1 MGWLAQCGVRRESL
15 RVSVPGRRP
24 ETRYWTWFRASRL
37 KTLPFCCSYE
47 YTGGWVGAG
56 PGSNLAWLGHPA
68 GAGDPGCAAWL
79 WPGRGCAGKWV
90 RRGPGLDWRHQLG
103 SGQQQPAAS
112 SRAPRPARHR
122 APCSVRGGD
131 SHWAYSAQCSAP
143 LHTYGTAFDYLW

>member
-68 GAGDPGCAAWL
+68 AVLVTLAVPPGYGRAAAA
-79 WPGRGCAGKWV
+79 RES
-90 RRGPGLDWRHQLG
+90 G
-103 SGQQQPAAS
+103 SGVARGSTGGTSLGQDSSSQQPAAGP
-112 SRAPRPARHR
+112 RALPATVH
-122 APCSVRGGD
+122 PVV
-131 SHWAYSAQCSAP
+131 
-143 LHTYGTAFDYLW
+143 